1 MPEDEDVKDASVAAA
16 GAGAERTLGRRTDPR
31 ARPARMSAALLPEAD
46 AHAAAKAARVP
57 LTTRASAKASRS
69 AAATFDGEAPKTLA
83 TAAFVVSMES
93 VTTTDEPT
101 CRPRRRTRAFMALL
115 PLMKSPAG
123 SLMRPTTEKADVAFA
138 TASSE
143 AHAARSCTP
152 RDGVRT
158 KSSGEP
164 PGTTTPNMTEPAAG
178 AGRGEAERDAV
189 GVRDGVGVALRDAVD
204 EGVGV
209 PVCDG
214 VADSEAV
221 VDGVAVCVGEGVAL
235 SEAVGDGDAVCV
247 GDGV

>member
-1 MPEDEDVKDASVAAA
+1 MAAA
-16 GAGAERTLGRRTDPR
+16 GGGAERTLGRRTDPR
-31 ARPARMSAALLPEAD
+31 ARPARTAAALLPEAD
-46 AHAAAKAARVP
+46 AHAVAKAARVP
-57 LTTRASAKASRS
+57 LTRRASAKASRS

-123 SLMRPTTEKADVAFA
+123 SPMRPTTEKADVAFA

-164 PGTTTPNMTEPAAG
+164 PGTTTPKITEPAAG
-178 AGRGEAERDAV
+178 KGRGEAD
-189 GVRDGVGVALRDAVD
+189 
-204 EGVGV
+204 
-209 PVCDG
+209 
-214 VADSEAV
+214 
-221 VDGVAVCVGEGVAL
+221 
-235 SEAVGDGDAVCV
+235 
-247 GDGV
+247 